1 MAVHVYKDGKSELIP
16 PLHLDSYLK
25 SGWSV
30 DKEPKAAPKAK
41 AEPKPKA
48 APKAE

>member
-30 DKEPKAAPKAK
+30 DKEPKTKTAPKAK
-41 AEPKPKA
+41 PKS
-48 APKAE
+48 KAE